1 MPDEESFENAV
12 IADMRAHDGL
22 VTAGPLAG
30 DPLLIMTST
39 GAKTGAPRR
48 AILTHSRDGD
58 DYVVAGTA
66 GGSPTDPAW
75 LSNVQAKP
83 DVEVEVGNRTYQATA
98 RIVEETDRE
107 RLWDRHV
114 ERNPRFAAY
123 PAQVGRVIP
132 MARITLGD
140 EQG

>member
-1 MPDEESFENAV
+1 
-12 IADMRAHDGL
+12 L
-22 VTAGPLAG
+22 VG

-66 GGSPTDPAW
+66 GGAPTDPAW
-75 LSNVQAKP
+75 LSNIQAKP
-83 DVEVEVGNRTYQATA
+83 EVEVEVGNRTYAATA
-98 RIVEETDRE
+98 RIVDEPDRE
-107 RLWDRHV
+107 PLWARHI
-114 ERNPRFAAY
+114 ERNPRFGAY
-123 PAQVGRVIP
+123 PAQVGRIIP

-140 EQG
+140 EKA